1 MAYKYDRDLE
11 FLKQLESSDLLDL
24 FEVLVFGKDGEKRHN
39 EKLTSS
45 IEYKRHGDDYAKYA
59 ERIAEELQ
67 YYGSNS
73 FASFIKGEGVLYKEI
88 LCDVCDKLK
97 VNYNKKTETTLIEQ
111 NMLAK
116 ILERS
121 LEEMDDEEV
130 KEMCDELSI
139 KNTDNLNRQALS
151 AATLTLFKMGGF
163 KSYQLAVIVANAV
176 AKTILGRGLSL
187 AGNQVLTRTLSFLTG
202 PVGWIITGVWTA
214 IDIAGPA
221 YRVTIPACIVVATL
235 RLKTQQASGDKKSL
249 QIESI

>member
-1 MAYKYDRDLE
+1 MAYRYDRDLE

-73 FASFIKGEGVLYKEI
+73 FASFIKGEGVLYREI
-88 LCDVCDKLK
+88 LCEACNKLK
-97 VNYNKKTETTLIEQ
+97 VNYNKKSDTTLIEE
-111 NMLAK
+111 NMLSS
-116 ILERS
+116 ILQKS
-121 LEEMDDEEV
+121 LEKMSDEEIR
-130 KEMCDELSI
+130 ELCDELGV
-139 KNTDNLNRQALS
+139 KNTNKLGKQALS
-151 AATLTLFKMGGF
+151 TAALTLFKMGGF
-163 KSYQLAVIVANAV
+163 KSYQLALIVANAV
-176 AKTILGRGLSL
+176 IKAIFQRGLSL
-187 AGNQVLTRTLSFLTG
+187 GANAALTRGLSILTG

-221 YRVTIPACIVVATL
+221 YRVTIPACIMVATL
-235 RLKTQQASGDKKSL
+235 RLKAQANEIKNL
-249 QIESI
+249 L